1 MKADYRILNA
11 DGTYLNAG
19 TGNDSW
25 FFMREAL
32 KIVNESRGQKV
43 VEHNGAYVVCEI
55 VKD

>member
-1 MKADYRILNA
+1 MKANYRILNT

-32 KIVNESRGQKV
+32 DIVNESIGQIV
-43 VEHNGAYVVCEI
+43 VEHNGISVVCEI